1 MSIESEV
8 KKKILEI
15 TYKYKQV
22 HLSSTL
28 SSVEPLIDIFRKKK
42 RHEKF
47 VLSNGH
53 AGIALYAV
61 LEKFYGAD
69 AEALYKTNYIHPNRG
84 PYIDCST
91 GSLGHGI
98 SIALGMALSDR
109 NKNVYCLLS
118 DGEMAEGSV
127 WEALRIMS
135 EQKVYNLKLYFNFN
149 GYSALGTTDIEVLVK
164 RINTFIDPEFTYK
177 FVDCVNIYYTDNG
190 YSFLKGVSGHYHRI
204 TSEEY
209 ESAMYGFA
217 GKVGMGKKI

>member
-1 MSIESEV
+1 MSITCEV

-28 SSVEPLIDIFRKKK
+28 SSVEPLVDIFRKKK

-53 AGIALYAV
+53 AGIALYAI
-61 LEKFYGAD
+61 LEKFYNAD
-69 AEALYKTNYIHPNRG
+69 AEELYKTNYIHPNRG

-98 SIALGMALSDR
+98 SIALGMALSDQT
-109 NKNVYCLLS
+109 KNVYCLLS
-118 DGEMAEGSV
+118 DGEMSEGSV

-135 EQKVYNLKLYFNFN
+135 DKRVKNLKLYFNFN
-149 GYSALGTTDIEVLVK
+149 GYSALDKVDVDTLIK
-164 RINTFIDPEFTYK
+164 RINIFIDPTFTYEFT
-177 FVDCVNIYYTDNG
+177 DCINIYETDNCF
-190 YSFLKGVSGHYHRI
+190 SFLKGVQGHYHRL
-204 TSEEY
+204 TDEEY
-209 ESAMYGFA
+209 KFA
-217 GKVGMGKKI
+217 IKSLK